1 MKGTALRPKVDTRV
15 TVETPEGVDFQFVL
29 AGPGHRAYAWLIDML
44 LRMGVLILTSFVLL
58 VVGVIDINLLQMS
71 TGMLL
76 MLIFAL
82 DWFYGSLFEAG
93 WNGQTPGKKVAG
105 LRVLRTNGTP
115 IDLTSAIGRNFL
127 RTADM
132 LPACYTVGLI
142 CMLMT
147 RRLQRLGDLFFD
159 TMVIEERTDW
169 QRRTDRVSLDV
180 LPLLRSEC
188 RAGFHVPERTLAVI
202 ERLLAP
208 DRMISDA
215 RREEIARPLSEV
227 LRKRLGYADPGP
239 DPTNPYTFFTQQGV
253 SHTKFLTRVLKT
265 FSEGPGES

>member
-1 MKGTALRPKVDTRV
+1 
-15 TVETPEGVDFQFVL
+15 VDFQFVL

-44 LRMGVLILTSFVLL
+44 LRMGVLVLTSFVLL

-71 TGMLL
+71 SGMLL
-76 MLIFAL
+76 MLIFAM

-93 WNGQTPGKKVAG
+93 WNGQTPGKRIAG
-105 LRVLRTNGTP
+105 LRVVRTNGTP
-115 IDLTSAIGRNFL
+115 VDLTSAIGRNFL

-142 CMLMT
+142 CMALT
-147 RRLQRLGDLFFD
+147 RRLQRLGDLLFD
-159 TMVIEERTDW
+159 TMVIEDRTDW
-169 QRRTDRVSLDV
+169 HRRIDAVSPDV
-180 LPLLRSEC
+180 PALLRSEC
-188 RAGFHVPERTLAVI
+188 PAGFHVPERTLAVI
-202 ERLLAP
+202 ERLLTP

-227 LRKRLGYADPGP
+227 LHQRLGYVDPGP
-239 DPTNPYTFFTQQGV
+239 DPTNPYTFFAQQGV

-265 FSEGPGES
+265 FSEGPGESRPLHS